1 MTIGAPG
8 APRSRMATTAGVPQH
23 GGMRPRTGLA
33 RLGAVGVALAAAALA
48 GGILVPGEVGA
59 LLRGYGAM
67 LVPAVAWLYAG
78 IGLRAVLPRRGAAAT
93 RGKVVI
99 SARDGSLRV

>member
-1 MTIGAPG
+1 M
-8 APRSRMATTAGVPQH
+8 V
-23 GGMRPRTGLA
+23 
-33 RLGAVGVALAAAALA
+33 LAAAALA
-48 GGILVPGEVGA
+48 GGMFVPGDVGA

-78 IGLRAVLPRRGAAAT
+78 IGLRTVLPRRGTAAT